1 MSAPIGW
8 RFTHADGIL
17 KEFAIMIYFRHIA
30 AGWMTAF
37 AMTAAAN
44 AGPVAG
50 SDSVILGT
58 VGTSPATDLL
68 SSMANHGT
76 VTLSD
81 LFWGRG
87 SGDLVNIPFLAPIN
101 STSLTLSPA
110 GLGTFAFSS
119 ADGSFAGSASITVGT
134 NTFVPEFTGTT
145 GSMAGGSETAGV
157 YLIGTFTPAGAL
169 LTADPSALPDNMSI
183 ALTLNENGISGT
195 NLGSFS
201 GSFTVAA
208 PAAIPPPSP
217 VSEPASMLLLGTSLL
232 GLVAVRSKLG

>member
-1 MSAPIGW
+1 
-8 RFTHADGIL
+8 
-17 KEFAIMIYFRHIA
+17 MIYFRPVA
-30 AGWMTAF
+30 AVWITAL

-58 VGTSPATDLL
+58 VGTTPATDLL
-68 SSMANHGT
+68 SSVANQGT

-87 SGDLVNIPFLAPIN
+87 SGDLLNIPFLAPIT
-101 STSLTLSPA
+101 STSLTLSPT
-110 GLGTFAFSS
+110 GLGAFTFSS

-134 NTFVPEFTGTT
+134 NTFTPEFTGTT
-145 GSMAGGSETAGV
+145 GSMAAGSETAGL
-157 YLIGTFTPAGAL
+157 YLIGTFTPTGAL
-169 LTADPSALPDNMSI
+169 ITADPSALPDNMSI

-208 PAAIPPPSP
+208 PAATPPASP
-217 VSEPASMLLLGTSLL
+217 VPEPGSLLLLGTGLL
-232 GLVAVRSKLG
+232 GLAAVRSKHG